1 MNLPTS
7 RLKVAVMGFV
17 AGAVVGA
24 VVTRMI
30 IQRKQKAPAPQPEG
44 SVGSAGADANAKRPL
59 TTEASVFAHEA
70 NRIVKRLAEDIDDL
84 IVETRDR
91 LSRQA

>member
-1 MNLPTS
+1 MIFPTS
-7 RLKVAVMGFV
+7 RIKVAVMGFV

-30 IQRKQKAPAPQPEG
+30 IRRKQAPAQREG
-44 SVGSAGADANAKRPL
+44 SVGSVGSVVEDTKRPL
-59 TTEASVFAHEA
+59 TTEASTFVHEA